1 MAFLLDLILRTQGA
15 DRFSPA
21 FGAKMHRPDQ
31 NSRRPAMFKD
41 QSTKPRKGGWL
52 SIDEWAVIVALVLA
66 LAVKFDVLKNV
77 PW

>member
-1 MAFLLDLILRTQGA
+1 
-15 DRFSPA
+15 
-21 FGAKMHRPDQ
+21 MHRPDH
-31 NSRRPAMFKD
+31 NSGERQMSKD

-52 SIDEWAVIVALVLA
+52 SVDEWAVIVALVLA

>member
-1 MAFLLDLILRTQGA
+1 MPT
-15 DRFSPA
+15 
-21 FGAKMHRPDQ
+21 
-31 NSRRPAMFKD
+31 D
-41 QSTKPRKGGWL
+41 QSAKPRRGGWL